1 MPSIMLKQLFALRP
15 TAKIAVIIMCAQ
27 NTSNTKMVIEASRA
41 MIKVEKRCARKRR
54 IKAGGY

>member
-1 MPSIMLKQLFALRP
+1 MENSLILEFIAMPSIMLKQLFALRP

-41 MIKVEKRCARKRR
+41 MIKV
-54 IKAGGY
+54 